1 MSRPIITYW
10 MDQNKVFEVIG
21 KPLTHRH
28 WHYAVASGIITQ
40 KKTTQKQRWKWIAA
54 LRRNK
59 DYFFTFLPEGRFP
72 IRMMEEKSLETFEV
86 LKTKLLY
93 STNLEQICKRQDPNA
108 DTNKSKSEKKG
119 WSFLICHQSGER
131 QSCLPFR
138 Q

>member
-1 MSRPIITYW
+1 MEH
-10 MDQNKVFEVIG
+10 NKLFEVIG

-28 WHYAVASGIITQ
+28 WHYAVASSITQ
-40 KKTTQKQRWKWIAA
+40 QKKLFVAPSKNNPKQKGKLIAA
-54 LRRNK
+54 ILRNK

-108 DTNKSKSEKKG
+108 DTNKSKSEKKDG
-119 WSFLICHQSGER
+119 HS
-131 QSCLPFR
+131 
-138 Q
+138 